1 MLACLALRATTKTRC
16 LADRRVAPIA
26 IPECRNGSKAF
37 DLLRAAFRH
46 RGLSAVGKAAGHESR
61 LRGPR
66 KRPYGL
72 HERKPQHW
80 RSEAFGFRVPRDSP
94 APEASGCP
102 TSAARSVATQSRK
115 RPRWLSCRGHLTQTE
130 GRADAVTAGEGRP
143 SRAIPITPT
152 EPPRDLQATSSTRRL
167 KRRNRASDAPRF
179 VVARQRMY
187 KSLAAP
193 RFAFWLLEPSIAI
206 LSTAL

>member
-1 MLACLALRATTKTRC
+1 MLACLALRANTKTRC

-80 RSEAFGFRVPRDSP
+80 RSEAFGFRVCSC
-94 APEASGCP
+94 A
-102 TSAARSVATQSRK
+102 TKVAFV
-115 RPRWLSCRGHLTQTE
+115 P
-130 GRADAVTAGEGRP
+130 
-143 SRAIPITPT
+143 
-152 EPPRDLQATSSTRRL
+152 
-167 KRRNRASDAPRF
+167 RASDADRRSSWRGDGGRRSPKQSNPHNANGTSSRPSSHVVDAPAQAAKPR
-179 VVARQRMY
+179 VRC
-187 KSLAAP
+187 AAFRGRAP
-193 RFAFWLLEPSIAI
+193 AHAPI
-206 LSTAL
+206 

>member
-37 DLLRAAFRH
+37 DLRRAVFWH

-80 RSEAFGFRVPRDSP
+80 RSEAFGFRVPR
-94 APEASGCP
+94 
-102 TSAARSVATQSRK
+102 
-115 RPRWLSCRGHLTQTE
+115 RWLSCRGHLAQTE
-130 GRADAVTAGEGRP
+130 GRAGAETAGEGRP
-143 SRAIPITPT
+143 SRAIPIKPT
-152 EPPRDLQATSSTRRL
+152 EPPCDLQATSSTRRL
-167 KRRNRASDAPRF
+167 KRRSRASDAPRF
-179 VVARQRMY
+179 VVARQRMHLY
-187 KSLAAP
+187 DNICVMRKCWRFAVSLHKSLVAP
-193 RFAFWLLEPSIAI
+193 ICAGARSGLMDFDIIAPP
-206 LSTAL
+206 